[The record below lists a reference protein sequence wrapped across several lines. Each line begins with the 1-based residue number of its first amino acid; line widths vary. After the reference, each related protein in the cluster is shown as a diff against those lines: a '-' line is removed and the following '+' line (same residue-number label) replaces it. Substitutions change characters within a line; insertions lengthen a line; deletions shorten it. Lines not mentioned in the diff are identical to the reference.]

1 MCNDLCSS
9 ETIALRCTI
18 DRKDVREHVPGL
30 DDEDDEWRV
39 PLHHEKEASSN
50 MSEEQKQR
58 KETIAALLHQTGEDH
73 LVTHKETNGADP
85 DWPIWYA
92 DHLLENGFDTLL
104 DARLVKSDL
113 IYLLVLVDKQQV
125 SEAPGA
131 HWEKYY
137 ADFFVTR
144 YLKE

>member
-1 MCNDLCSS
+1 
-9 ETIALRCTI
+9 
-18 DRKDVREHVPGL
+18 
-30 DDEDDEWRV
+30 
-39 PLHHEKEASSN
+39 

-73 LVTHKETNGADP
+73 LVAHKETDGADP

-104 DARLVKSDL
+104 DTRLLKSEL
-113 IYLLVLVDKQQV
+113 IYLLVLVDKQQR
-125 SEAPGA
+125 SEAPGVT
-131 HWEKYY
+131 WEKYY
-137 ADFFVTR
+137 ADFFVNR